1 MLNPYHANQ
10 ETYQGLRATFLKSQ
24 QGTLLTNQSRLSSL
38 LKFRESRRPIPRK
51 QQNIKLLYWVALE
64 LRQQTRLMSK
74 DKGAR
79 HLVIAQVQ

>member
-1 MLNPYHANQ
+1 MLNPYPANQ
-10 ETYQGLRATFLKSQ
+10 ETCQGLRATFLKSQ
-24 QGTLLTNQSRLSSL
+24 QGTLSTNQSRLPSL
-38 LKFRESRRPIPRK
+38 LKLRESRRPIPHK